1 MRQQGGGPHATD
13 VISRA
18 KEGAPDALASLWRAH
33 NPALLRY
40 FRGRLGD
47 GAEDL
52 AQQTW
57 LDAAR
62 NLGRFEGDE
71 VDFQRWLFTIGR
83 RRLVDEQR
91 RRGRRGAVLQAEPPD
106 SPTDDWSYGLID
118 DLDRALALVRRL
130 PGDQA
135 DAVLLRIVA
144 DLDVAQVAAIMG
156 RNESSVRLL
165 VHRGLR
171 RLERLVEVHETT
183 RSDAAINWGQ

>member
-1 MRQQGGGPHATD
+1 MRQRGGGSHATD
-13 VISRA
+13 VIGRA
-18 KEGAPDALASLWRAH
+18 KEGAPDALATLWRAH

-40 FRGRLGD
+40 FRGRLAD

-62 NLGRFEGDE
+62 SLGRFEGDE

-91 RRGRRGAVLQAEPPD
+91 RRGRRGDVLQAEPPD
-106 SPTDDWSYGLID
+106 SASDEMSFALVD

-144 DLDVAQVAAIMG
+144 DLDVAHVAAIMG
-156 RNESSVRLL
+156 RSDSAVRVL

-171 RLERLVEVHETT
+171 RLERLTQVSETT
-183 RSDAAINWGQ
+183 PERAAINWRQ

>member
-1 MRQQGGGPHATD
+1 MRQRGGGPDATNL
-13 VISRA
+13 IERA

-40 FRGRLGD
+40 FRGRAGD

-62 NLGRFEGDE
+62 GLRRFNGDE

-83 RRLVDEQR
+83 RRLVDELR
-91 RRGRRGAVLQAEPPD
+91 RRGRRRDSVQAELPETA
-106 SPTDDWSYGLID
+106 TDETLFTVID

-135 DAVLLRIVA
+135 DAVLLRVVA

-156 RNESSVRLL
+156 RTDSSVRVL

-171 RLERLVEVHETT
+171 RLERYAQLRET
-183 RSDAAINWGQ
+183 RPQDAAMNWGQ